1 MKMIKKLL
9 KKSLIG
15 TRLFNIV
22 FALTLALATAGSWYS
37 VFMVICLIIAIF
49 DKGEEASTNDNNE

>member
-1 MKMIKKLL
+1 MKTIKKLL

-37 VFMVICLIIAIF
+37 VFMAICLVIAIF
-49 DKGEEASTNDNNE
+49 DKGEERSEDDNNE